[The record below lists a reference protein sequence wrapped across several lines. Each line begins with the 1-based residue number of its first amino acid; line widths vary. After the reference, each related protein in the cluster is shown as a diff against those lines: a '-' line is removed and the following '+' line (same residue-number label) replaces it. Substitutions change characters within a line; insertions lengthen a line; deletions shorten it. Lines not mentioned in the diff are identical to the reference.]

1 MAEKFS
7 GGCGCGAIR
16 FVCSAEPLAIFNCHC
31 RDCQKASGAPFI
43 SAMAVPSAAVT
54 ITGQP
59 KYHSVHTDSGN
70 TMNRGFC
77 ADCGSR
83 LFARISGRANA
94 IGIHLTS
101 LDDPN
106 RYHPTMGHLDLE
118 RAHVGPHEPV
128 AAKDGERPAA
138 ALSDPNA

>member
-1 MAEKFS
+1 MAEAFS

-16 FVCSAEPLAIFNCHC
+16 FVCSAEPVAIFNCHC

-59 KYHSVHTDSGN
+59 KYHSVRSDSGN
-70 TMNRGFC
+70 TMSRGFC
-77 ADCGSR
+77 AACGSH
-83 LFARISGRANA
+83 LFARISGRADA
-94 IGIHLTS
+94 IGILLTS

-106 RYHPTMGHLDLE
+106 RYHPTMDIWTSSALKW
-118 RAHVGPHEPV
+118 AHMDPSLQKLAKGPPPH
-128 AAKDGERPAA
+128 
-138 ALSDPNA
+138 

>member
-1 MAEKFS
+1 MSEAFS
-7 GGCGCGAIR
+7 GGCRCAAIR

-59 KYHSVHTDSGN
+59 KYHSVRSDSGN
-70 TMNRGFC
+70 TMSRGFC
-77 ADCGSR
+77 AECGSS
-83 LFARISGRANA
+83 LFARISGRADA
-94 IGIHLTS
+94 IGINLTS

-106 RYHPTMGHLDLE
+106 RYHPTMDIWTSSALGWVHMDPSLHKL
-118 RAHVGPHEPV
+118 AKGPPPH
-128 AAKDGERPAA
+128 
-138 ALSDPNA
+138 